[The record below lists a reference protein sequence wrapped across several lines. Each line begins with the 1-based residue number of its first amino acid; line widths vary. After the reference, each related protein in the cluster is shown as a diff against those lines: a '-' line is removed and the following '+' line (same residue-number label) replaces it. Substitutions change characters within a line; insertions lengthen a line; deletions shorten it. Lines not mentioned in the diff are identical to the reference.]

1 MLKGNLST
9 RPFYNDRLVSVAIAV
24 VALVVVAL
32 TLINMTRLFT
42 LSSYRTAAGQRL
54 ESNQQEA
61 ARIALEA
68 QALQGGVDRP
78 TLVRL
83 AGSTREANRLID
95 QRTFSWT
102 GLLAQLEDTL
112 PADVRLTAIS
122 PRAELGVFRV
132 SMAIVARDLDNID
145 EFIDALT
152 DTGRF
157 YDVAPTEQR
166 LAEDGSYRAV
176 VEASHLPSRDTP
188 AAPDAPQPAA
198 VGAPR

>member
-9 RPFYNDRLVSVAIAV
+9 RPFYNDRLVSLAIAA

-32 TLINMTRLFT
+32 TLVNMTRLFT
-42 LSSYRTAAGQRL
+42 LSSSRAAAAQRL
-54 ESNQQEA
+54 ETNEQEA
-61 ARIALEA
+61 ARITEQA
-68 QALQGGVDRP
+68 QALQGSIDRP

-102 GLLAQLEDTL
+102 GLLAQLEETL
-112 PADVRLTAIS
+112 PPDVRLTAIS

-166 LAEDGSYRAV
+166 LADDGSYRAV
-176 VEASHLPSRDTP
+176 IEASHLPATETP
-188 AAPDAPQPAA
+188 AASAPPAA
-198 VGAPR
+198 TGAVR